1 MLLFTITP
9 ALAMTSMPVIT
20 TPKGC
25 PMTNSPSS
33 TPKVESTTAVST
45 RPTEVSLL
53 NCASRIAKMRKIAV
67 PNALSR
73 NADALARSSSS
84 PLSLN
89 ITPAPRSVCAS
100 ARDLRLHR
108 GALHAFGEVGG
119 DGHHPA
125 AVDAIDVADALRRH
139 ALREVADRHM
149 PHLGLHAQV
158 VDLVEAAPFGRKAH
172 QDVHRLVAVDRPV
185 FGRLEAVGDE
195 LDRAADGVDAGAVLR
210 RLRLV
215 DLELPV
221 DAGKRLAVIE
231 IADVAT
237 RGQDGRDLA
246 GGRLRQSANSNRMT
260 PMVSSVSSLMPRGCS
275 PMRV

>member
-1 MLLFTITP
+1 MTP
-9 ALAMTSMPVIT
+9 MPVIT

-89 ITPAPRSVCAS
+89 ITPAPRSVRARS
-100 ARDLRLHR
+100 SRDLLLHR
-108 GALHAFGEVGG
+108 RALHAFGEVGG

-125 AVDAIDVADALRRH
+125 AVDTIDVADALRRH
-139 ALREVADRHM
+139 ALGEVADRHV
-149 PHLGLHAQV
+149 PHRRLHAQV
-158 VDLVEAAPFGRKAH
+158 VDLVEAAALGRKAH

-195 LDRAADGVDAGAVLR
+195 LDGAADGVDAGAVFR
-210 RLRLV
+210 RLRFV
-215 DLELPV
+215 DL
-221 DAGKRLAVIE
+221 
-231 IADVAT
+231 
-237 RGQDGRDLA
+237 
-246 GGRLRQSANSNRMT
+246 
-260 PMVSSVSSLMPRGCS
+260 
-275 PMRV
+275 